1 MAWTAE
7 KVRALRES
15 NPSETAKK
23 DEESGKWTAE
33 RVRALRTST
42 PSQPADAAALR
53 DQKQTEAANA
63 DTMSKAFDEYR
74 ANNNLGFADEADRQ
88 SDWLRGGPSQA
99 LRASSPEGRAIGRT
113 GLALLDE
120 QSPTGRESAGSAV
133 RPGSRV
139 EALSAAAKYGVPM
152 STNVLE
158 QVGSGAEAYG
168 DSPAQK
174 LKASY
179 APYSQKDEFDRL
191 NEWFDQLRNQEL
203 VGKLLEQKS
212 GFTTYAEQG
221 TSRNAASAGD
231 GSIDPFRTAA
241 GKSQSGAKYTDDD
254 LRKQGY
260 SAAEIAQARDYL
272 TRYDAIPEWKKQAR
286 RAGNT
291 IGGIA
296 DSVAGGAVMT
306 GETGV
311 QSAKNIAATQQNW
324 AKVQQEI
331 KGDARAEKL
340 FQLLTDVDMDYNPV
354 YPESRNRDLVLMGY
368 GSEEIRNM
376 RDRLAGLEAN
386 DSVDPE
392 TSVGYQLYKR
402 GQDLTGAAQSGLT
415 AGSRAVQG
423 AVSSAAENLAVS
435 AINPAAV
442 LPVLSLQGAGDA
454 MGKSIE
460 KGESAGKTLAG
471 GALKF
476 GAGWAINSVGAAD
489 LAKTMG
495 SDYAKDTV
503 AGQIADWVR
512 GGRSQQRRSEQP

>member
-1 MAWTAE
+1 MAWKAG
-7 KVRALRES
+7 S
-15 NPSETAKK
+15 
-23 DEESGKWTAE
+23 
-33 RVRALRTST
+33 
-42 PSQPADAAALR
+42 AAALR
-53 DQKQTEAANA
+53 SQKEQAQKNSPASAGTAQEKTSTSSTRTSGWTKGNAAALRAQKQTEAANA
-63 DTMSKAFDEYR
+63 DLTSKAFDEYR
-74 ANNNLGFADEADRQ
+74 ANNNLGFADEADSRR
-88 SDWLRGGPSQA
+88 DWLRGEPSQA

-113 GLALLDE
+113 ALLDE
-120 QSPTGRESAGSAV
+120 QSPTGRESTGFAE

-158 QVGSGAEAYG
+158 QVGSGAAAYG

-179 APYSQKDEFDRL
+179 APYSQKDEFDQL
-191 NEWFDQLRNQEL
+191 NEWFDQPRNQEL

-324 AKVQQEI
+324 ARVQQEI
-331 KGDARAEKL
+331 KGDARAERL

-402 GQDLTGAAQSGLT
+402 GQELTGAAQ
-415 AGSRAVQG
+415 
-423 AVSSAAENLAVS
+423 
-435 AINPAAV
+435 
-442 LPVLSLQGAGDA
+442 
-454 MGKSIE
+454 
-460 KGESAGKTLAG
+460 
-471 GALKF
+471 
-476 GAGWAINSVGAAD
+476 
-489 LAKTMG
+489 
-495 SDYAKDTV
+495 
-503 AGQIADWVR
+503 
-512 GGRSQQRRSEQP
+512 RRTWP